1 MAESDMTW
9 AAVELLLFLLL
20 STEARFATPFDILHI
35 DDCWYCPYCSYCWLL
50 ILLMLPIVHIAPIA
64 HFFISIILMIDV
76 VDNDQS
82 KQDEQ
87 KSNENGFSVSTI
99 PFLQF
104 LFDIVKR
111 LLTPPP
117 HLHFE
122 HLEAIFFD
130 GVRVNICCSQ
140 CPAGTRTRPA
150 TPYFFR
156 YPIRPDSVLEIIG

>member
-1 MAESDMTW
+1 
-9 AAVELLLFLLL
+9 
-20 STEARFATPFDILHI
+20 
-35 DDCWYCPYCSYCWLL
+35 
-50 ILLMLPIVHIAPIA
+50 MLPIVHIAPIA

-111 LLTPPP
+111 LLTPFPPPTPP
-117 HLHFE
+117 HLRFE
-122 HLEAIFFD
+122 YLVANFFD
-130 GVRVNICCSQ
+130 ALRVNVCCS
-140 CPAGTRTRPA
+140 
-150 TPYFFR
+150 
-156 YPIRPDSVLEIIG
+156 